1 MILRDHKLTSPKCFI
16 HLHRIQNQIHHGNLS
31 SIFSCNNNDDTYH
44 IFHIDLYGLYKQ
56 ALFGDNTLEKPYW
69 FFFRSVQKWNSW
81 MKHFG
86 KTKSYTKSLS

>member
-1 MILRDHKLTSPKCFI
+1 MKYQYDDETLESEFQESIRKF
-16 HLHRIQNQIHHGNLS
+16 NNL
-31 SIFSCNNNDDTYH
+31 CKYDDTYH
-44 IFHIDLYGLYKQ
+44 IFHIDLYGIYKQ

-86 KTKSYTKSLS
+86 KSKSYAKIEYIDFIKSLS